1 MTNSLTQKITT
12 DADAQVATI
21 VAESK
26 AAVAEVQAE
35 TERVIQELQSDA
47 KVQLQKKKD
56 QLELVATAKA
66 GQAAKIAS
74 QAAKRES
81 IDELFSKV
89 EAEVLA
95 ESGAAY
101 VARYT
106 KRAQAV
112 LPTETEVVSVL
123 APADKVAETKEI
135 LTALGIA
142 VDATESASV
151 RAGLIITAKDGVYD
165 VSFDR
170 MMSEVRPTLEMELVN
185 TSS

>member
-1 MTNSLTQKITT
+1 MTNSLIQKITT

-21 VAESK
+21 VAD
-26 AAVAEVQAE
+26 ADTAVAEVQAE

-47 KVQLQKKKD
+47 KAQLQKKKD
-56 QLELVATAKA
+56 HLALVATAKA
-66 GQAAKIAS
+66 EQAAKIAL

-81 IDELFSKV
+81 IDALFSKV
-89 EAEVLA
+89 EAELLA

-106 KRAQAV
+106 NRAQAV
-112 LPTETEVVSVL
+112 LPAGVEILSVL
-123 APADKVAETKEI
+123 APAGKATETKEI
-135 LTALGIA
+135 LTALGST
-142 VDATESASV
+142 VDPTESASV

-170 MMSEVRPTLEMELVN
+170 MLSEARPGLEMELVN
-185 TSS
+185 TSL

>member
-1 MTNSLTQKITT
+1 MTNSLLQKITS

-26 AAVAEVQAE
+26 AAVAEIQTK

-47 KVQLQKKKD
+47 KVRLQKKKD
-56 QLELVATAKA
+56 QQELVTTAKA
-66 GQAAKIAS
+66 NQAAKIAT

-81 IDELFSKV
+81 IDGLFSKV

-112 LPTETEVVSVL
+112 LPSGVEVVSVL
-123 APADKVAETKEI
+123 APADKATETKEI
-135 LTALGIA
+135 LAALGIT
-142 VDATESASV
+142 VDAVESASV
-151 RAGLIITAKDGVYD
+151 QAGLIITTKDGVYD

-170 MMSEVRPTLEMELVN
+170 ILMEARPSLEMELVN